1 MPDLTSAPPP
11 AEPSAKWKPLPA
23 IDRRVFGVLIEKG
36 KTTPDQYPMSLNA
49 LVSGCNQKSNRYPQ
63 MELEPDQVQLSLDR
77 LRQLGVVAEVQG
89 GGRVPRY
96 RHFAYEWLGVNKL
109 ELAVMCELMLRGTQ
123 SEGDL
128 RGRAARMEP
137 IADVAALRPILDSLK
152 AKNLVVSLTPIG
164 RGHTVTHNL
173 YEPQEMEKQRTMHY
187 GEAADDEPPSPSP
200 TVSRPAAPATTHHS
214 PLATH
219 HSPSTTHSPDL
230 DSLRSELQSLRSE
243 IAQIKND
250 LTELTHAHERAT
262 DELRTMRD
270 SLGG

>member
-63 MELEPDQVQLSLDR
+63 MEVEPDQVQLSVDR
-77 LRQLGVVAEVQG
+77 LRLLGAVAEVQG

-96 RHFAYEWLGVNKL
+96 RHFAYEWLGVNKF
-109 ELAVMCELMLRGTQ
+109 ELAVMCELLLRGTQ
-123 SEGDL
+123 TEGEL

-137 IADVAALRPILDSLK
+137 IADIAALRPILDSLK
-152 AKNLVVSLTPIG
+152 AKNLLVSLTPQG
-164 RGHTVTHNL
+164 RGHVVTHNL
-173 YEPQEMEKQRTMHY
+173 YEPQEMEKQRSMAHAHEEEDT
-187 GEAADDEPPSPSP
+187 DEPRPSAATTP
-200 TVSRPAAPATTHHS
+200 RPAAPSHAPAPPHHT
-214 PLATH
+214 PI
-219 HSPSTTHSPDL
+219 TTHSPDF
-230 DSLRSELQSLRSE
+230 DSLRAELESLRTE
-243 IAQIKND
+243 ITQIKND
-250 LTELTHAHERAT
+250 LTELTQAHQRAST
-262 DELRTMRD
+262 ELRSIRD